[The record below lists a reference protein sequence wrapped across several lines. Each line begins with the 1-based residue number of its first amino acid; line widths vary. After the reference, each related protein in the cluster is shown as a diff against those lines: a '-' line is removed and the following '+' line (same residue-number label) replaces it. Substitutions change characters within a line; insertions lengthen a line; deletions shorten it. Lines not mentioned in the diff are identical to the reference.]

1 MVKIWTW
8 AAMVSAVLALA
19 ACGPVT
25 GPPATGAGSSAP
37 NAVEQAKGGN
47 TTGGAAANTKGNVD
61 PQTLKQAP

>member
-1 MVKIWTW
+1 MVGLKVW
-8 AAMVSAVLALA
+8 ASLAATALALA

-47 TTGGAAANTKGNVD
+47 AGGGAAANTKGNVD
-61 PQTLKQAP
+61 PASVK